1 MIFFLQKDIS
11 DTAIGSSVFDMSF
24 GNNFIIF
31 VEYSNGICIIDA
43 DWLVQ
48 FGLSLNGRSKS
59 DSLNLF
65 RSESIELTT
74 PKIENKDVNAEGF

>member
-1 MIFFLQKDIS
+1 
-11 DTAIGSSVFDMSF
+11 MSF

>member
-1 MIFFLQKDIS
+1 MTIIKNRFD
-11 DTAIGSSVFDMSF
+11 SSIV
-24 GNNFIIF
+24 
-31 VEYSNGICIIDA
+31 IIDA